1 MVCFFSFPLLI
12 LETIFQLIFMISPS
26 RMYNVPF
33 LLLLDLRDLSQFDLN
48 LLTLVYILYG
58 AFTAGLSDIPSV
70 FTRNGYVS
78 SMASNTGT
86 RSFSKRAF
94 LYQYLHNTVV
104 GR

>member
-1 MVCFFSFPLLI
+1 
-12 LETIFQLIFMISPS
+12 
-26 RMYNVPF
+26 MYNVPF
-33 LLLLDLRDLSQFDLN
+33 LLLLDLWDLSQFDLN

-58 AFTAGLSDIPSV
+58 AFTVGMSDIPSV

-86 RSFSKRAF
+86 CSFSKRGF
-94 LYQYLHNTVV
+94 LYQYLHDTVV